1 MALKAYVS
9 VEKDVLLPAVLG
21 LIVVAIT
28 VVTLYVLRRKK
39 IAGSGQGGTEYVTSL
54 DGQTVRRSTRSR
66 KSVARWSPDD
76 LASPTGY
83 GTPKTPKPAE
93 KEKESKTPISVK
105 SVKKEIAEIAN
116 DVATPVVEAVVKRG
130 PGRPPKT
137 PRAPK
142 TPAAAK
148 TPAPTSPRRTRLR
161 SGSTPAK

>member
-28 VVTLYVLRRKK
+28 VVTLYILRRKK

-54 DGQTVRRSTRSR
+54 DGQTVRRSTRRAENLAHGKTGCFGLYAKSSVLLTELTQMVVCRSR

-93 KEKESKTPISVK
+93 KVRPRNIEPELAGSFIRFCKFISGA
-105 SVKKEIAEIAN
+105 SGGHAAIAGHHNE
-116 DVATPVVEAVVKRG
+116 
-130 PGRPPKT
+130 
-137 PRAPK
+137 
-142 TPAAAK
+142 
-148 TPAPTSPRRTRLR
+148 
-161 SGSTPAK
+161 